1 MSFTRKTLAIVV
13 ALAIVLTSISIA
25 VFAAD
30 EGTLTTYTNFSRY
43 DSATSSWVSLQ
54 NGNAPTSGD
63 VSEYAKPGDYIKA
76 DVYFTSTFLVGNL
89 RLIMAFNDILS
100 VDASRTTEPDAGS
113 GVYSID
119 SPVGI
124 KGTFKDG
131 QAAANYLVSR
141 GIVTPDATS
150 GLKFYDIKTNMNNKI
165 QQYSST
171 LAMTFYFV
179 VSESVTSD
187 DTAKFEVF
195 PNSTMTPDKYD
206 LPSEADMVTDDS
218 FDGLLVK
225 NLDDEY
231 LTAADYNLTINGK
244 DIYSESLA
252 FNGLIKFDPQGG
264 KWSDGSTEVKEEDGL
279 YKEALNKV
287 PEEPTYEHHNFE
299 GWSTET
305 ADGTTSQKVDGV
317 TYVGGKQSEILTDD
331 EVKALTFEQDNDI
344 KTLYAVWSV
353 EQYTVKFVNY
363 DNSVLQEGKWD
374 YGSTPSY
381 SGETPQKPA
390 TADKTFS
397 YSGWSPDIAEVTAD
411 AVYTA
416 QYTDETK
423 TFTITFKNE
432 DGTTL
437 QTLENV
443 PYGATPAYAG
453 ETPTKDAD
461 AQYTYTFDG
470 WDNEIAEV
478 TGDATYTATYSKTV
492 NKYTATFVNYD
503 GSELYKD
510 ENVEYG
516 SVPAYVGDTP
526 VKPSSDGT
534 DYTFAGWDPD
544 PATGITGDTTYT
556 AQFNEVGQVFT
567 ITFKNEDGTVLQTL
581 TNVAYGTTPAYTGD
595 TPTKAPT
602 ADYTY
607 TFDKWT
613 PEIVAATENATY
625 TATFTETY
633 IPKQVKDT
641 FSYIDSK
648 DNSVI
653 GEPIVKSGTEGETYE
668 VPEVNIPEGYEK
680 SRNVNYLDGILTWG
694 SDGVFGSEDRNFSIP
709 LDRKSYDITFVD
721 ENGEEISTE
730 PVEYKG
736 EIPEAPEV
744 PEERTNEEGKVEIF
758 KGWVASDGES
768 QPGGKMPAHEVTF
781 TPKYEEKKY
790 DYTVTY
796 YKDEDHKEVYS
807 TSSIKAGDPIT
818 GPDNGDPQKFGYK
831 FTGWQGTDGLKVG
844 DTMPEKDIE
853 LTAQWELDKGLIAA
867 AVGGAAIAGA
877 AGTIAAANTALI
889 TGGAIVGGAAL
900 IGGGIYLSNNTHRVV
915 YMVDGEV
922 YRTFFVIDGTKVI
935 VPSDPSK
942 DGYTFAGWDN
952 EIPDRMP
959 NHDLTF
965 NAKFVAGE
973 NADVPATGSATAGL
987 SALAIISAATA
998 AAYVI
1003 STRKKEEN

>member
-1 MSFTRKTLAIVV
+1 
-13 ALAIVLTSISIA
+13 
-25 VFAAD
+25 
-30 EGTLTTYTNFSRY
+30 
-43 DSATSSWVSLQ
+43 
-54 NGNAPTSGD
+54 
-63 VSEYAKPGDYIKA
+63 
-76 DVYFTSTFLVGNL
+76 
-89 RLIMAFNDILS
+89 
-100 VDASRTTEPDAGS
+100 
-113 GVYSID
+113 
-119 SPVGI
+119 
-124 KGTFKDG
+124 
-131 QAAANYLVSR
+131 
-141 GIVTPDATS
+141 
-150 GLKFYDIKTNMNNKI
+150 
-165 QQYSST
+165 
-171 LAMTFYFV
+171 
-179 VSESVTSD
+179 
-187 DTAKFEVF
+187 
-195 PNSTMTPDKYD
+195 
-206 LPSEADMVTDDS
+206 
-218 FDGLLVK
+218 
-225 NLDDEY
+225 
-231 LTAADYNLTINGK
+231 
-244 DIYSESLA
+244 
-252 FNGLIKFDPQGG
+252 DPQGG
-264 KWSDGSTEVKEEDGL
+264 KWSDDSTAVKEEGGL

-299 GWSTET
+299 GWSTEV
-305 ADGTTSQKVDGV
+305 ADGTTSQVVNGV

-423 TFTITFKNE
+423 TFTITFVDD
-432 DGTTL
+432 DGTTVL
-437 QTLENV
+437 QTVTNV
-443 PYGATPAYAG
+443 PYGTTPAYTG
-453 ETPTKDAD
+453 TPLSKTNTAEF
-461 AQYTYTFDG
+461 TYSWDPADG
-470 WDNEIAEV
+470 WTESIVAATADK
-478 TGDATYTATYSKTV
+478 TYTA
-492 NKYTATFVNYD
+492 KYTATKNKYD
-503 GSELYKD
+503 VKFEDVDGNIIGEVQ
-510 ENVEYG
+510 NIEYG
-516 SVPAYVGDTP
+516 STPTVPEVVPT
-526 VKPSSDGT
+526 KPSSDGK
-534 DYTFAGWDPD
+534 DYVFAGWSPD
-544 PATGITGDTTYT
+544 PTQGITGETVYT
-556 AQFNEVGQVFT
+556 PTFTEKGQVFT

-613 PEIVAATENATY
+613 PEIVAATGNATY

-680 SRNVNYLDGILTWG
+680 SRNVNYLDGIPTWG

-709 LDRKSYDITFVD
+709 LDRKSYNITFVD

-900 IGGGIYLSNNTHRVV
+900 IGGGVYLANNTHKVV

-942 DGYTFAGWDN
+942 SGYTFAGWDN
-952 EIPDRMP
+952 EIPGRMP

-973 NADVPATGSATAGL
+973 NADVPATGSATAGF